1 MSFRYGFFYFMLL
14 FVFALGAQ
22 GALASSA
29 FAEKNFS
36 FVEKFEKFQSTNPNI
51 HQWATSV
58 ESPWYGYLNRHFDET
73 LSPKENQDYLAWQ
86 KAGRCLD
93 VIQMDVLGFLNANRE
108 LIPVFEKNEHIR
120 KFFEDKIV
128 VRYSRG
134 FKRCQSHNLL
144 TSYGFFKKQASS
156 FSFLEYGGLGES
168 GRDYVYT
175 KEQKVRL
182 VELETIMKL
191 AICDDYQAAQTD
203 LLNWHNE
210 LFSTLLPD
218 DVYYYLA
225 QRLERKKVY
234 KFQNELKLKRIK
246 LKNWRLIDE
255 AAFEGNIKKL
265 RFALPYWFQ
274 SCTKMKPIR
283 F

>member
-14 FVFALGAQ
+14 FVFTQ
-22 GALASSA
+22 GALGSLA
-29 FAEKNFS
+29 FAENNSS
-36 FVEKFEKFQSTNPNI
+36 FFEKFEKFQNTNPNI

-58 ESPWYGYLNRHFDET
+58 ESPWYGYLNRYFDEI

-93 VIQMDVLGFLNANRE
+93 VIQMDVLVFLNANRE
-108 LIPVFEKNEHIR
+108 LIPIFEKHEHIR
-120 KFFEDKIV
+120 EFFEDKIA

-134 FKRCQSHNLL
+134 FRRCQSHNLL

-203 LLNWHNE
+203 LLNWHDE
-210 LFSTLLPD
+210 IFSTLLPD

-225 QRLERKKVY
+225 QRLERKKVH
-234 KFQNELKLKRIK
+234 KFQNGFKLKRKK

-255 AAFEGNIKKL
+255 AAFEGNIEKL

-274 SCTKMKPIR
+274 SCTNMKPIR

>member
-1 MSFRYGFFYFMLL
+1 MGFRYGFFYFMLL
-14 FVFALGAQ
+14 FVFAQ

-29 FAEKNFS
+29 FAENNSS
-36 FVEKFEKFQSTNPNI
+36 FFEKFEKFQNTNPNI

-58 ESPWYGYLNRHFDET
+58 ESPWYGYLNRHFDEA

-93 VIQMDVLGFLNANRE
+93 VIQMDVLGFLKANRE

-120 KFFEDKIV
+120 EFFEDKIAV
-128 VRYSRG
+128 SYSRG
-134 FKRCQSHNLL
+134 FKRCQSHMLL
-144 TSYGFFKKQASS
+144 RSYGFFKKPAPS
-156 FSFLEYGGLGES
+156 FKFLEFGGLGTR
-168 GRDYVYT
+168 GRDYVQI

-182 VELETIMKL
+182 VELETFMKL
-191 AICDDYQAAQTD
+191 AICDDYQAAQID
-203 LLNWHNE
+203 LLNWHDE
-210 LFSTLLPD
+210 LFSTLIPD
-218 DVYYYLA
+218 DAYYYLA

-234 KFQNELKLKRIK
+234 KFQNELKLKRQK

-265 RFALPYWFQ
+265 RFILPYWFQ
-274 SCTKMKPIR
+274 SCTNMKPIR

>member
-14 FVFALGAQ
+14 FVFAQ

-29 FAEKNFS
+29 FAENNSS
-36 FVEKFEKFQSTNPNI
+36 FFEKFEKFQNTNPNI

-58 ESPWYGYLNRHFDET
+58 ESPWYGYLNRHFDEA

-93 VIQMDVLGFLNANRE
+93 VIQMDVLGFLKANRE
-108 LIPVFEKNEHIR
+108 LISVFEKYEYIR
-120 KFFEDKIV
+120 EFFEDKIA

-134 FKRCQSHNLL
+134 FQRCQSHILL
-144 TSYGFFKKQASS
+144 RSYGFFKKQSS
-156 FSFLEYGGLGES
+156 LFKFLEFGGLGKS

-191 AICDDYQAAQTD
+191 AICDDYQAAQID

-210 LFSTLLPD
+210 LFSTLIPD
-218 DVYYYLA
+218 DSYYYLA

>member
-14 FVFALGAQ
+14 FVFAQ
-22 GALASSA
+22 GVLASSA
-29 FAEKNFS
+29 FAENNSS
-36 FVEKFEKFQSTNPNI
+36 FFEKFEKFQNTNPNI
-51 HQWATSV
+51 HQWTTSV
-58 ESPWYGYLNRHFDET
+58 DRPWYGYLNRYFDEA
-73 LSPKENQDYLAWQ
+73 LSFKENQDYLAWQ

-108 LIPVFEKNEHIR
+108 LIPVFEKYEHIR
-120 KFFEDKIV
+120 KFFEDKIA

-134 FKRCQSHNLL
+134 FRRCQSHNLL

-156 FSFLEYGGLGES
+156 FNFLKIGALGKS

-182 VELETIMKL
+182 VELENVMKL
-191 AICDDYQAAQTD
+191 AICDDYQAAQID
-203 LLNWHNE
+203 FLNWHNE
-210 LFSTLLPD
+210 LFSTLIPD
-218 DVYYYLA
+218 DAYYYLA

-234 KFQNELKLKRIK
+234 KFQNELKLKRKK

-255 AAFEGNIKKL
+255 AAFEGSIEKL

-274 SCTKMKPIR
+274 SCINMKPIR
-283 F
+283 L

>member
-14 FVFALGAQ
+14 FVFAQ

-29 FAEKNFS
+29 FAENNSS
-36 FVEKFEKFQSTNPNI
+36 FFEKFEKFQNTNPNI

-58 ESPWYGYLNRHFDET
+58 ESPWYGYLNRHFDEA

-93 VIQMDVLGFLNANRE
+93 VIQMDVLGFLKANRE
-108 LIPVFEKNEHIR
+108 LISVFEKYEYIR
-120 KFFEDKIV
+120 EFFEDKIA

-134 FKRCQSHNLL
+134 FQRCQSHILL
-144 TSYGFFKKQASS
+144 RSYGFFKKQSS
-156 FSFLEYGGLGES
+156 LFKFLEFGGLGKS

-191 AICDDYQAAQTD
+191 AICDDYQAAQID

-210 LFSTLLPD
+210 LFSTLIPD
-218 DVYYYLA
+218 DAYYYLA

>member
-14 FVFALGAQ
+14 FVFAQ
-22 GALASSA
+22 GVLASSA
-29 FAEKNFS
+29 FAENNSS
-36 FVEKFEKFQSTNPNI
+36 FFEKFEKFQNTNPNI

-58 ESPWYGYLNRHFDET
+58 ESPWYGYLNHHFDEA

-86 KAGRCLD
+86 KLGRCLD
-93 VIQMDVLGFLNANRE
+93 VIQMDVLGFLKANRE
-108 LIPVFEKNEHIR
+108 LISVFEKYEYIR
-120 KFFEDKIV
+120 EFFEDKIA

-134 FKRCQSHNLL
+134 FQRCQSHILL
-144 TSYGFFKKQASS
+144 RSYGFFKKQSS
-156 FSFLEYGGLGES
+156 LFKFLEFGGLGKS

-191 AICDDYQAAQTD
+191 AICDDYQAAQID

-210 LFSTLLPD
+210 LFSTLIPD
-218 DVYYYLA
+218 DAYYYLA

-234 KFQNELKLKRIK
+234 KFQNELKLKKIK

>member
-14 FVFALGAQ
+14 FVFTQ
-22 GALASSA
+22 GALGSSA
-29 FAEKNFS
+29 FAENNSS
-36 FVEKFEKFQSTNPNI
+36 FFEKFEKFQNTNPNI

-58 ESPWYGYLNRHFDET
+58 ESPWYGYLNRHFDEA

-120 KFFEDKIV
+120 KFFEDKIA

-134 FKRCQSHNLL
+134 FQRCQSHNLL

-156 FSFLEYGGLGES
+156 FSFLEYGGLGDS

-203 LLNWHNE
+203 LLNWRNE
-210 LFSTLLPD
+210 IFSTLLSD

-225 QRLERKKVY
+225 QRLERKKVH
-234 KFQNELKLKRIK
+234 KFQNELKLKRQK

-255 AAFEGNIKKL
+255 AAFEGNIKKF

-274 SCTKMKPIR
+274 SCTNMKPIR
-283 F
+283 L